1 MSHRLC
7 LRQLTLLL
15 GLFLCSVPSSRA
27 APLLGVF
34 VGDPYNNTAG
44 GLPNGR
50 TQYDEFV
57 AAMGRTPVLI
67 DTYVEGGSGA
77 NVVANLQQMVTDAAY
92 SANGI
97 RDANTRWP
105 ARLTP
110 VIGIPMAMSHETA
123 EQGFQAIASGAR
135 DVIYRQ
141 VLLRYINDGFKT
153 IYVRP
158 GWEMNGTWNP
168 WSVTPANVTGWVKA
182 WQHLVTNMR
191 DYARTNGLTLK
202 VMWNPGY
209 GKYTDLP
216 ISVCGRA
223 TLTST
228 LSLSTITV
236 KKAARPMIR
245 LTTCRPMRRATRCT
259 PRSIWR
265 SARTSPGAVV
275 KSGPAPTTRH
285 SRPISL
291 TLYQTAGRPLRASSS
306 GMILRVV
313 QKQAVI
319 GATLQPQPPRGRRHS
334 HALPRLP
341 HTGAARLA
349 PRNSR
354 LSTTVCPGNRI
365 VLQSRI

>member
-216 ISVCGRA
+216 Y
-223 TLTST
+223 
-228 LSLSTITV
+228 LSLWPGDAYVDIVAIDHYGEEGGSSNDSPYDMSTDAARYTLHASLNLAISKNKPWCGGEIGAGTHNAAFPTNFADVVSNSGATV
-236 KKAARPMIR
+236 ACVIIWNDPSGCSKASCYWSNTPATAAAWKAAFARIA
-245 LTTCRPMRRATRCT
+245 ATAAHR
-259 PRSIWR
+259 
-265 SARTSPGAVV
+265 
-275 KSGPAPTTRH
+275 SGPPGSAE
-285 SRPISL
+285 
-291 TLYQTAGRPLRASSS
+291 
-306 GMILRVV
+306 
-313 QKQAVI
+313 
-319 GATLQPQPPRGRRHS
+319 QPPVD
-334 HALPRLP
+334 
-341 HTGAARLA
+341 
-349 PRNSR
+349 NS
-354 LSTTVCPGNRI
+354 LSR
-365 VLQSRI
+365 